1 MCASQFA
8 KKTLFSPNRCFSSDL
23 VAAEKKNPK
32 QISVSF
38 GNAAEMIPSI
48 NFRSLSLCLE
58 FESDEN
64 LDEDFVEKI
73 FDAAISTE
81 ASLDR
86 NKARADD

>member
-1 MCASQFA
+1 MFFGRS
-8 KKTLFSPNRCFSSDL
+8 RCRR
-23 VAAEKKNPK
+23 EKKIRNKSRFLSPET
-32 QISVSF
+32 

>member
-1 MCASQFA
+1 
-8 KKTLFSPNRCFSSDL
+8 
-23 VAAEKKNPK
+23 
-32 QISVSF
+32 
-38 GNAAEMIPSI
+38 MIPSI